1 MSNIII
7 GTAGHIDH
15 GKTALIKA
23 LNGFEGDSTNEEKQR
38 GITID
43 LSFSNLSQGQR
54 NIAFI
59 DVPGHEKLVK
69 NMIAGA
75 FGFDYVMIVVSA
87 AEGIKPQ
94 TVEHLEIINLLG
106 LKEIIVVITKK
117 DLVSTEELKLKKE
130 QLLLFLDT
138 FDFEIKFI
146 HEVSIYEKE
155 SIEKLKN
162 SLFSINNS
170 IKQEENFFRY
180 YVDRVFS
187 PKGIGTVVTGT
198 ILGKKIELNEKIFQR
213 AN

>member
-15 GKTALIKA
+15 GKTALIRA
-23 LNGFEGDSTNEEKQR
+23 LNGFEGDTTNEEKQR

-43 LSFSNLSQGQR
+43 LSFSNLSLGQQ

-75 FGFDYVMIVVSA
+75 FGFDYVMLVISA
-87 AEGIKPQ
+87 NEGIKPQ
-94 TVEHLEIINLLG
+94 TIEHIEIINLLG

-117 DLVSTEELKLKKE
+117 DLVTTEELELKKE
-130 QLLLFLDT
+130 EILEFLQN

-146 HEVSIYEKE
+146 SAVSIYDEN
-155 SIEKLKN
+155 SINKLKTL
-162 SLFSINNS
+162 LFSIKNS
-170 IKQEENFFRY
+170 TKQEENFFRF
-180 YVDRVFS
+180 YVDRVFFS
-187 PKGIGTVVTGT
+187 KRNRYSCNGNGSW
-198 ILGKKIELNEKIFQR
+198 KKM
-213 AN
+213 